1 MQSPTDPA
9 DRTGTIGVEAFDAA
23 YGAGF
28 QASDDS
34 PHAVECELVEDGGAF
49 VAHRPTDAGRPRR
62 VAFVDGT
69 LRTEARLTRTGPDG
83 DVSMGLAGSWAAGAV
98 LVDGDEPARFDQV
111 TTGRAAIFTGGQPV
125 RLPDHRDGWRWEPYA
140 VDGADVEAARQQL
153 QRLMRDAEADIAEAL
168 SNDGWLTVLDGPL
181 HGIRHRRGLPVI
193 GYVKTHHRR
202 MLAREHWVRVPELTA
217 GERSGLFAM
226 KDALYGCYLRVGDPG
241 PWAGPW
247 AGIARLEMPSGIG
260 RAAAVEV
267 AERAAGWLPGFAS
280 ALHRDARA
288 PVNLTPIAGLERH
301 LHRLQGDARL
311 ALRAVRAVVLER
323 RIGLV
328 ASVSSR
334 RTPAPRSESRSS
346 TTAAP
351 PAAGTDARTD
361 APPGAALES
370 APGRARRFW
379 RHGGD
384 SPAGPWRARSA
395 SDRVVSLSPSCR
407 GPVVRSDSTPG

>member
-9 DRTGTIGVEAFDAA
+9 DRTGTIGVEAFDAT

-28 QASDDS
+28 QASEDS

-49 VAHRPTDAGRPRR
+49 VAHRPAAADRPRR

-69 LRTEARLTRTGPDG
+69 LRTDARLTRTDADG

-98 LVDGDEPARFDQV
+98 LVDGDEPARFDRV

-140 VDGADVEAARQQL
+140 VDGSDVEAARQQL
-153 QRLMRDAEADIAEAL
+153 QRLMRD
-168 SNDGWLTVLDGPL
+168 V
-181 HGIRHRRGLPVI
+181 RHRRGLPVI
-193 GYVKTHHRR
+193 RYVKTHHRR
-202 MLAREHWVRVPELTA
+202 MLAGEHWVRVPELTA

-226 KDALYGCYLRVGDPG
+226 GDALYGCYLRVGDPG

-260 RAAAVEV
+260 RDAAVE
-267 AERAAGWLPGFAS
+267 AAARAAGWLPDFAS

-301 LHRLQGDARL
+301 LHRLQGGRTPRPARG
-311 ALRAVRAVVLER
+311 ARGGARTQPRRTDGMIADCRPPVHRDRQRR
-323 RIGLV
+323 RISGPF
-328 ASVSSR
+328 AHDSR
-334 RTPAPRSESRSS
+334 
-346 TTAAP
+346 TAALAGGRPAGQPWSPP
-351 PAAGTDARTD
+351 PAAR
-361 APPGAALES
+361 
-370 APGRARRFW
+370 
-379 RHGGD
+379 
-384 SPAGPWRARSA
+384 
-395 SDRVVSLSPSCR
+395 
-407 GPVVRSDSTPG
+407 